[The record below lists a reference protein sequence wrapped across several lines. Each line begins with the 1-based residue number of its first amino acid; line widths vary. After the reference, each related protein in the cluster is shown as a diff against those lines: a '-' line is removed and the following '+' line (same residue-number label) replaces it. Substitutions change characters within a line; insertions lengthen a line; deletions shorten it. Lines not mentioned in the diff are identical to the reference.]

1 MQKHGA
7 LIKTMT
13 GKNKLLDMTYAYWL
27 PFLSGILLI
36 IIQPPLSLSPIA
48 FVALM
53 PLLSSINKDDLRL
66 SFFSGYLTGV
76 VSYLGLIYWVIIAMN
91 RYGGIDIFLSA
102 LILILFV
109 LYLSCYTGVFALAC
123 AWLEKRFSIP
133 VYFSSPLVWVL
144 MEYARGSTVY
154 GFPWSFLA
162 HSQHG
167 FLSFIQVA
175 SITGTYFISFLIV
188 AANAVFFSL
197 WRRKKISLIYI
208 SVVAILFTATFIYG
222 FVSLAERNEIP
233 QKKVA
238 IIQGNIRQDVKWDE
252 TFKIMTIKKYI
263 QMTQQSGKTADLIVW
278 PETAMPFIFDQEI
291 HANKYVKALP
301 ADMNATILFGTIS
314 KDKSNRFRN
323 SAYAVGKTGDTIG
336 VYNKA
341 HLVPFGEYTPLL
353 TYLPFL
359 EKLTAAGGDFVPGEG
374 HKPITADIGKI
385 GVLIC
390 YEGAFPYITIDTV
403 RAGAQVL
410 VNLTNDAWYDRTSA
424 PFQHFAFYIFRAIE
438 TDRYVLRAANTGI
451 SAIVDP
457 KGRIDAKTSIFT
469 EEILK
474 GLFAMKNTKTFYVR
488 YGDYFI
494 LIALLVLVVAAMVGW
509 RGRFVKR
516 RSSIEKQK
524 QYNRKLPTNIRE

>member
-1 MQKHGA
+1 
-7 LIKTMT
+7 MT
-13 GKNKLLDMTYAYWL
+13 GKNKLLDTIYPYWL

-36 IIQPPLSLSPIA
+36 AIQPPLSLFPVAFIA
-48 FVALM
+48 LI
-53 PLLSSINKDDLRL
+53 PLLISINKDNLRF
-66 SFFSGYLTGV
+66 SFFSGYVTGV

-109 LYLSCYTGVFALAC
+109 LYLSCYTGICTLLC

-133 VYFSSPLVWVL
+133 LYISTPLVWVL
-144 MEYARGSTVY
+144 MEYARGSTMY

-162 HSQHG
+162 HSQHN
-167 FLSFIQVA
+167 FLPFIQVV

-188 AANAVFFSL
+188 AANVIFFSL

-208 SVVAILFTATFIYG
+208 SVVAILFATTLIYG
-222 FVSLAERNEIP
+222 FVSLAGKSEMP

-252 TFKIMTIKKYI
+252 AFKIMTIKKYI
-263 QMTQQSGKTADLIVW
+263 QMTQQSVKNADLIVW

-291 HANKYVKALP
+291 YANKYVKALP
-301 ADMNATILFGTIS
+301 ADVNATILFGTIS
-314 KDKSNRFRN
+314 KNKSNRFRN
-323 SAYAVGKTGDTIG
+323 SAYVIGKTGETIG
-336 VYNKA
+336 VYSKA

-359 EKLTAAGGDFVPGEG
+359 EKLTAAGGDFVPGDG
-374 HKPITADIGKI
+374 HEPIKADIGNI
-385 GVLIC
+385 GILIC
-390 YEGAFPYITIDTV
+390 YEGAFPYITVETV

-451 SAIVDP
+451 SAIIDP
-457 KGRIDAKTSIFT
+457 KGHVDAKTPIFT

-474 GLFAMKNTKTFYVR
+474 GSFAMKNTKTFYVK

-494 LIALLVLVVAAMVGW
+494 LLAFLVLVVAAIVGR
-509 RGRFVKR
+509 RGNSV
-516 RSSIEKQK
+516 
-524 QYNRKLPTNIRE
+524 NRKA